1 MLLNA
6 QRLIHKPLAPIKN
19 KKMRLKLFILLGI
32 LLIIGCKEN
41 NPKIPIES
49 KNSELITSE
58 LIDSL
63 LKRKLELIRVEDQT
77 LRLLLPEVNK
87 KFEPNSDERKFFR
100 RLIAEQDS
108 ICEIKVTEILDKY
121 DWISSDRVGYF
132 ANQTLWLVIQHAPLE
147 TQEKY
152 LPKLRESVENGK
164 SEGWYLAFLEDRILM
179 YKGEKQ
185 LYGSQAK
192 PNNETG
198 KTHIYPIENVSAVN
212 ERRAKINLK
221 SIEDY
226 AEQNGYV
233 FDINDHK

>member
-1 MLLNA
+1 MKYKIL
-6 QRLIHKPLAPIKN
+6 
-19 KKMRLKLFILLGI
+19 ILLGC
-32 LLIIGCKEN
+32 LSIIGCN
-41 NPKIPIES
+41 NNNKPKPTET
-49 KNSELITSE
+49 NPESELTIERE
-58 LIDSL
+58 LNDSI
-63 LKRKLELIRVEDQT
+63 LKEQLELIRVEDQT

-87 KFEPNSDERKFFR
+87 KFEQNSPERKFFK

-108 ICEIKVTEILDKY
+108 ICEIKVTRILDKY
-121 DWISSDRVGYF
+121 GWISANRVGYF

-152 LPKLRESVENGK
+152 LPKLKESVKNGE

-192 PNNETG
+192 PNEKTK
-198 KTHIYPIENVSAVN
+198 KTHIYPIENVSTVN
-212 ERRAKINLK
+212 ERRAKIGLE

-226 AEQNGYV
+226 AEKNGYV
-233 FDINDHK
+233 FDINEHK